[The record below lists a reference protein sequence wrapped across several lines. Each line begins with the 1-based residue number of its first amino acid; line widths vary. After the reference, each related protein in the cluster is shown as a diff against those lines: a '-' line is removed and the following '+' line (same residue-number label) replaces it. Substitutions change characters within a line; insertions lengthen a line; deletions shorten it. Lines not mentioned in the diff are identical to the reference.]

1 VVGEGGGEEFQLR
14 GDERPEHGE
23 EARIQLGRIPDQEQ
37 ARRVQH
43 LPSPHIWSVA
53 TSTAPSQY
61 RLLPYLEDDEV
72 VEIAIGGGLR
82 LLLAVARGV
91 ILVRACVPYPSS
103 VSSGREG
110 REGRE
115 RKKKELCYRD
125 S

>member
-1 VVGEGGGEEFQLR
+1 MVGEDGGEEFQLR
-14 GDERPEHGE
+14 GDERPELGE

-43 LPSPHIWSVA
+43 LPSPPPTWSVA
-53 TSTAPSQY
+53 TSTAPTQY

-72 VEIAIGGGLR
+72 VEIAIAGGLR

-103 VSSGREG
+103 CQLREG

-115 RKKKELCYRD
+115 RKKELCYRD